1 MNKTLYKQYDSRWGS
16 KPYPTYRSSFAGN
29 GCGCVACTHVI
40 MEQDKYK
47 NLTPEPVRKWMIS
60 QGFAIAGQ
68 GTTWNGITRTLKHY
82 GYEVTHIG
90 INDPMS
96 KAWKE
101 LDLGNRIGVILFLGG
116 KAPNGTVW
124 TAGGHYVA
132 FTDYY
137 VGKDGRHYF
146 YTKDSGGRNHDS
158 AKYGYYSYERSMK
171 GLVYQMWIVEKIGTK
186 KDKTDTKAE
195 EKTEEKTNT
204 AAEPKITSNDELK
217 VDGKFGTKS
226 VKAWQTFMNTS
237 VTGEIGG
244 QLLKH
249 MSDHSGF
256 ADVIE
261 YSGGG
266 SALIRAWQK
275 YLKMKDPDGYLGPNT
290 IRHTQKKLGVTQDG
304 IWGVETSK
312 AMQAWLNKRKD
323 DRAPSASTQT
333 AAKSVST
340 STSIKK
346 KGIDISAWQGKVSK
360 ASFEKA
366 KAEGINYVILRV
378 GYTGSESHKPTLD
391 SCFENNYKNAIAA
404 GLPVGI
410 YYYSRATT
418 NAKAQKEAE
427 LCIKYLKDK
436 KITLPVYIDVE
447 SDEQNKCSKSTL
459 GSVCNVFCKAIK
471 EAGYKP
477 GVYASLNWFNSKIGT
492 IKTAHSTWVAQ
503 YYKKCQYKGDYDI
516 WQYSSSGSL
525 EGFKGSID
533 MDYCYT
539 KF

>member
-1 MNKTLYKQYDSRWGS
+1 MNKTLYKQADSRWGS
-16 KPYPTYRSSFAGN
+16 KPYPTRSSSFAGN
-29 GCGCVACTHVI
+29 GCGCVACTHLI
-40 MEQDKYK
+40 IEQEKYK
-47 NLTPEPVRKWMIS
+47 NLTPEPIRKYMVK

-68 GTTWNGITRTLKHY
+68 GTTWSGITRTLKHY
-82 GYEVTHIG
+82 GYEVTHID

-101 LDLGNRIGVILFLGG
+101 LDLGNRMGVILFLGG

-186 KDKTDTKAE
+186 KEEKKDTDTKTDTK
-195 EKTEEKTNT
+195 TDT
-204 AAEPKITSNDELK
+204 AAEPSKSSSNTLK
-217 VDGKFGTKS
+217 VDGKFGPKS
-226 VKAWQTFMNTS
+226 VKAWQRLMNTS

-244 QLLKH
+244 QLIKH
-249 MSDHSGF
+249 SSDHSGF
-256 ADVIE
+256 TDVIE

-275 YLKMKDPDGYLGPNT
+275 YLKLDGPDGYLGPNT
-290 IRHTQKKLGVTQDG
+290 IRHTQKKLGINQDG
-304 IWGVETSK
+304 IWGPDTSRAMQKWLNEQINAGAQSTSNTMKKETS
-312 AMQAWLNKRKD
+312 A
-323 DRAPSASTQT
+323 
-333 AAKSVST
+333 

-366 KAEGINYVILRV
+366 KAEGIKYVIIRV

-447 SDEQNKCSKSTL
+447 SEEQNKCSKSTL

-492 IKTAHSTWVAQ
+492 IKTAHSIWVAQ
-503 YYKKCQYKGDYDI
+503 YYSRCQYKGDYDI

-525 EGFKGSID
+525 EGFKGRID
-533 MDYCYT
+533 MDYCYK